1 MITRRNFL
9 QTAALATAG
18 GAMVTMPETTF
29 AKQKIKRPGIQLY
42 TVRNE
47 LGKDFEGTLKSVAA
61 LGYKEFEFFG
71 NYYGKSPT
79 EVKALLTSLGVTA
92 PAGHFALAAL
102 NADVNKVIDTAKAVG
117 HGIVICPFL
126 MPNERKTL
134 DDYKKLCATLNKSG
148 EACKKAG
155 LMFGYHNHDFE
166 FKELEGKLPY
176 DLILSEC
183 DKNNVKMEM
192 DLGWI
197 SHAGKDPLP
206 YFAKYPG
213 RFITF
218 HIKDM
223 DASQKQI
230 TMELGRGKVDFKR
243 ILAKSKQAGVKHYF
257 VEQDYTSL
265 TALESIKISMDY
277 LKKLEF

>member
-1 MITRRNFL
+1 M
-9 QTAALATAG
+9 AVMLAG
-18 GAMVTMPETTF
+18 M
-29 AKQKIKRPGIQLY
+29 
-42 TVRNE
+42 
-47 LGKDFEGTLKSVAA
+47 
-61 LGYKEFEFFG
+61 
-71 NYYGKSPT
+71 
-79 EVKALLTSLGVTA
+79 GVTA

-102 NADVNKVIDTAKAVG
+102 SADVNKVIDTAKAAG

-134 DDYKKLCATLNKSG
+134 DDYKKLCAVLNKSG

-155 LMFGYHNHDFE
+155 LAFGYHNHDFE

-176 DLILSEC
+176 DLILAEC
-183 DKNNVKMEM
+183 DKNTVKMEM

-197 SHAGKDPLP
+197 THAGKDPLT

-213 RFITF
+213 RFITV
-218 HIKDM
+218 HVKDM

-243 ILAKSKQAGVKHYF
+243 ILAKSKQAGVQHYF
-257 VEQDYTSL
+257 VEQDNTSL
-265 TALESIKISMDY
+265 TPLESIKISMEY

>member
-1 MITRRNFL
+1 MINRRTFI
-9 QTAALATAG
+9 QTTALAAVG
-18 GAMVTMPETTF
+18 GSLLSEQAF
-29 AKQKIKRPGIQLY
+29 AKQKIKSPGIQLY

-47 LGKDFEGTLKSVAA
+47 MGKDFEGTLKAVAA
-61 LGYKEFEFFG
+61 IGYKEFEFFG
-71 NYYGKSPT
+71 TYGNKDPKA
-79 EVKALLTSLGVTA
+79 VKTMLTAMGVTA
-92 PAGHFALAAL
+92 PSGHFSLASL
-102 NADVNKVIDTAKAVG
+102 KTDVNKVIDTAKGIG
-117 HGIVICPFL
+117 HSIVICPFL

-134 DDYKKLCATLNKSG
+134 DDYKKLCEVLNKSG

-155 LMFGYHNHDFE
+155 LAFGYHNHDFE

-176 DLILSEC
+176 DLILTEC

-197 SHAGKDPLP
+197 SYAGKDPLT

-213 RFITF
+213 RFITV
-218 HIKDM
+218 HVKDM

-243 ILAKSKQAGVKHYF
+243 ILAKSKQAGVQHYF
-257 VEQDYTSL
+257 VEQDNTSL

>member
-1 MITRRNFL
+1 MMNRRNFI
-9 QTAALATAG
+9 QTAAFAAVG
-18 GAMVTMPETTF
+18 GSLLTQETF
-29 AKQKIKRPGIQLY
+29 AKQKIKSPGIQLY

-47 LGKDFEGTLKSVAA
+47 LGKDFEGTLKAVAA
-61 LGYKEFEFFG
+61 AGYKEFEFFG
-71 NYYGKSPT
+71 NYYGKDPKA
-79 EVKALLTSLGVTA
+79 VKTMLAAMGVTA
-92 PAGHFALAAL
+92 PAGHFSLAAL
-102 NADVNKVIDTAKAVG
+102 KKDVNEVIDIAKSVG
-117 HGIVICPFL
+117 HNIVICPFL

-134 DDYKKLCATLNKSG
+134 DDYKKLCDVLNKSG

-155 LMFGYHNHDFE
+155 LTFGYHNHDFE

-176 DLILSEC
+176 DLILTEC
-183 DKNNVKMEM
+183 DKNTVKMEL

-197 SHAGKDPLP
+197 SHAGKDPLE
-206 YFAKYPG
+206 YFAKHPG

-218 HIKDM
+218 HVKDM

-243 ILAKSKQAGVKHYF
+243 ILAKSKLAGVKHYF
-257 VEQDYTSL
+257 VEQDNTSL
-265 TALESIKISMDY
+265 TALESIKISMEY

>member
-1 MITRRNFL
+1 MITRRTFL

-18 GAMVTMPETTF
+18 GAILSMPENIF
-29 AKQKIKRPGIQLY
+29 AKNTIKVPGIQLY
-42 TVRNE
+42 TVRTE
-47 LGKDFEGTLKSVAA
+47 LGKDFAGTLKAVAA
-61 LGYKEFEFFG
+61 AGYKEFEFFG
-71 NYYGKSPT
+71 NYYGKSPA
-79 EVKALLTSLGVTA
+79 EVKTMLAGLGVTA
-92 PAGHFALAAL
+92 PAGHFPLADL
-102 NADVNKVIDTAKAVG
+102 KNNVNKVIDTAKSVG
-117 HGIVICPFL
+117 HNIVICPFL

-134 DDYKKLCATLNKSG
+134 DDYKSLCGVLNKSG

-155 LMFGYHNHDFE
+155 LTFGYHNHDFE
-166 FKELEGKLPY
+166 FKEIDGKLPY
-176 DLILSEC
+176 DLMLAEC
-183 DKNNVKMEM
+183 DKNLVKMEM

-197 SHAGKDPLP
+197 THAGKDPLT

-218 HIKDM
+218 HVKDM
-223 DASQKQI
+223 DSSQKQL

-257 VEQDYTSL
+257 VEQDNSTIG
-265 TALESIKISMDY
+265 ALESIKVSMEY

>member
-1 MITRRNFL
+1 MNRRNFI
-9 QTAALATAG
+9 QTAAFAALG
-18 GAMVTMPETTF
+18 GSLLSEQAF
-29 AKQKIKRPGIQLY
+29 AKQKIKSPGIQLY

-47 LGKDFEGTLKSVAA
+47 LGKDFEGTLKAVAA

-71 NYYGKSPT
+71 NYYGKDPKA
-79 EVKALLTSLGVTA
+79 VKTMLAGMGVTA

-102 NADVNKVIDTAKAVG
+102 STDVNKVIDTAKAAG

-134 DDYKKLCATLNKSG
+134 DDYKKLCAVLNKSG

-155 LMFGYHNHDFE
+155 LTFGYHNHDFE

-176 DLILSEC
+176 DLILAEC
-183 DKNNVKMEM
+183 DKNTVKMEM

-197 SHAGKDPLP
+197 THAGKDPLT

-213 RFITF
+213 RFITV
-218 HIKDM
+218 HVKDM

-257 VEQDYTSL
+257 VEQDNTSL
-265 TALESIKISMDY
+265 TPLESIKISMEY